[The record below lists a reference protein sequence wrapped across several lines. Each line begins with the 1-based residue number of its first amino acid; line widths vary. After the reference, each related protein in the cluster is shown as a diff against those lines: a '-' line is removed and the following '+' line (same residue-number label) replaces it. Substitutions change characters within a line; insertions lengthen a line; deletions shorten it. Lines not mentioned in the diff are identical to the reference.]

1 MRPTL
6 PMSNPIDGRV
16 KVTGVL
22 AIMCNAF
29 AVFGILAIEFQSGEH
44 GEMARFYHDT
54 MSWTLPIAGWGIAT
68 GIGLLRAWRWARIS
82 TLIFSG
88 LLAAFGVLGAVAS
101 LRAPGGVGTT
111 RGELIILKTVLTLL
125 SLIPTA
131 AGLALLVFF
140 TRNDVRAYFSSGSAA
155 HSVRIPRGQ

>member
-1 MRPTL
+1 MRTTL
-6 PMSNPIDGRV
+6 PMNNPIDGRV

-22 AIMCNAF
+22 ALTCNAF
-29 AVFGILAIEFQSGEH
+29 AVFVLLATEFQSGGH
-44 GEMARFYHDT
+44 GEMGSFYHYT
-54 MSWTLPIAGWGIAT
+54 MVWTLPFAAWGIAT

-88 LLAAFGVLGAVAS
+88 LLVAFGVWGAVAS

-111 RGELIILKTVLTLL
+111 RGELMILKTVLTLL

-131 AGLALLVFF
+131 AGLAWLVFF
-140 TRNDVRAYFSSGSAA
+140 TRNDVRAYFSSGSVA